1 MKSKFLK
8 SLLTLGAALLVSAT
22 LLIVPAAAKE
32 NTITFTLRIEG
43 IKSCLFY
50 ETVTVPSDGT
60 PSLQEAL
67 LYLDEKNDDLTITGL
82 DKAYITAIN
91 GETAATFGGWDG
103 WLFRANDE
111 EPPVGIDEYVLKA
124 DDSIVFF
131 YGDPYGMGMQFPQAD
146 ISKIADGII
155 RFTSVD
161 TVYDEDSQPSTQTN
175 PVKGATVVWKSGE
188 ESASY
193 TTNDNGEIQID
204 AKLLTPGQH
213 SVSISKTGDT
223 ELPLV
228 LRLAPDFT
236 VTVPESPVTPPAD
249 TDSSDT
255 PAPTPPTGDG
265 FAVAGAAAMVAL
277 LSAGLVLSARS
288 KRS

>member
-1 MKSKFLK
+1 M
-8 SLLTLGAALLVSAT
+8 
-22 LLIVPAAAKE
+22 
-32 NTITFTLRIEG
+32 
-43 IKSCLFY
+43 
-50 ETVTVPSDGT
+50 TVPSDGT

-91 GETAATFGGWDG
+91 GETAATFGGIDG
-103 WLFRANDE
+103 WLYHVNGE
-111 EPPVGIDEYVLKA
+111 ELPMGINQYVLKA

-131 YGDPYGMGMQFPQAD
+131 YGDPYGVGMQFPQAD

-161 TVYDEDSQPSTQTN
+161 TVYDEDFQSSTQTN
-175 PVKGATVVWKSGE
+175 PVKGATVVWKSGA

-236 VTVPESPVTPPAD
+236 VTVPESTTPPAD
-249 TDSSDT
+249 TDSSDA

-277 LSAGLVLSARS
+277 LSAGLVLSAHS

>member
-8 SLLTLGAALLVSAT
+8 SLLTFGAALLVSAS
-22 LLIVPAAAKE
+22 LLIVPAAAE
-32 NTITFTLRIEG
+32 EDTITFTLRIEG

-111 EPPVGIDEYVLKA
+111 EPPVGIDAYVLKA

-131 YGDPYGMGMQFPQAD
+131 YGDPYGVGMQFPQAD

-155 RFTSVD
+155 RFTSMD

-175 PVKGATVVWKSGE
+175 PVKGATVVWKSGA

-213 SVSISKTGDT
+213 SVSISKNGDT

-236 VTVPESPVTPPAD
+236 VTVPESTTPPAD
-249 TDSSDT
+249 TDSSDA

-277 LSAGLVLSARS
+277 LSAGLVLSSRS